1 MVEASIN
8 ALVVAVV
15 RQQPQPPL
23 VVFTP
28 PVLPRVAAAVV
39 LTTILA
45 GPLSVPVAVT
55 LAVRGA
61 AKVRAP
67 LLAAP
72 PLLMARMRL
81 PLVQALL
88 ILIQR
93 AAAPLATGPVATTGG
108 TTLRLKKVSL
118 ARLLSAIAN
127 RTATMTVLLP
137 RSLVAGPL
145 RPLGQRPLFRGL
157 RLL

>member
-1 MVEASIN
+1 MVEASKN

-23 VVFTP
+23 VVFTA
-28 PVLPRVAAAVV
+28 PVLPRVATVV
-39 LTTILA
+39 VMTTILT
-45 GPLSVPVAVT
+45 GPLSVAVT

-81 PLVQALL
+81 PPVISLL

-93 AAAPLATGPVATTGG
+93 VAAPAATLAATGG
-108 TTLRLKKVSL
+108 TTL
-118 ARLLSAIAN
+118 LL
-127 RTATMTVLLP
+127 
-137 RSLVAGPL
+137 
-145 RPLGQRPLFRGL
+145 
-157 RLL
+157 